1 MITISESQDF
11 IHYAY
16 IIPGGDIKVSI
27 TVLGELSALHSDG
40 CCPLASPTVVNHGYD
55 DGSDDQ
61 PV

>member
-1 MITISESQDF
+1 MITISESEDF
-11 IHYAY
+11 IHYGSVS
-16 IIPGGDIKVSI
+16 PGGNMKVSI

-40 CCPLASPTVVNHGYD
+40 CCSLTSSTVVNHGCD